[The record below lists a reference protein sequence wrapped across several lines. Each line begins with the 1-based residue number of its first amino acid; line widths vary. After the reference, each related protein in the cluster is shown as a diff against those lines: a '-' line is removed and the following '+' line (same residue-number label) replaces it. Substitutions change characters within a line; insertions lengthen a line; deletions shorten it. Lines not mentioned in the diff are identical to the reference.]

1 MRRPLVAL
9 APAFLFIAAMLNA
22 AVSSEIGKP
31 SHESPTVLIAT
42 LGDSAIRIL
51 KNDSLAHQEKIDQF
65 DALLSSAFDWE
76 QVGAYSLGE
85 YRDTIEP
92 AQFDEYRDVFSR
104 YMVKIYAAK
113 MAAYSGESFIITGE
127 KQFLAGHSEVRTE
140 VRGPTRSPI
149 PIMFL
154 LDRDETGFK
163 VHDVIIEGVSL
174 LATKREEVT
183 SVIAR
188 GGIGPLIAKL
198 KQSGN

>member
-1 MRRPLVAL
+1 MSA
-9 APAFLFIAAMLNA
+9 
-22 AVSSEIGKP
+22 ETGKP
-31 SHESPTVLIAT
+31 SHDGPAVLIAT
-42 LGDSAIRIL
+42 LGDSAIRIVT
-51 KNDSLAHQEKIDQF
+51 NDSLAHHEKIDEF
-65 DALLSSAFDWE
+65 DDLLSNAFDWE

-92 AQFDEYRDVFSR
+92 AQFVEYRDVFSR
-104 YMVKIYAAK
+104 YMVRIYAAK
-113 MAAYSGESFIITGE
+113 MAAYSGESFIIIGE
-127 KQFLAGHSEVRTE
+127 KKFRAGHSEVRTE

-149 PIMFL
+149 PIMFV

-174 LATKREEVT
+174 LAAKREEVT

-198 KQSGN
+198 KQSGK